1 MQWAEDQDITVND
14 LLARPVIKAIQVDD
28 TLPITDYFIS
38 SSHNTY
44 LLSRQLL
51 GRSSAEAYTHVLSR
65 NARCV
70 EIDVWPSSK
79 GLLVTHGYTLSHGV
93 PFSSVCLAIN
103 TSINPT
109 DWPLFVSL
117 ECHVD
122 LQGQGE
128 LVRIMKETWGDKLVV
143 GRIEGVQDG
152 MVTPALLRGRIVVM
166 VEYYLPVTK
175 RSVESQ
181 PGGEELLEDE
191 EEEDEWAYE
200 EDGEEEGLANQDG
213 NERPDE
219 RNQQP
224 GEDKGTGLWPWK
236 RKPKTKQPKVKIS
249 DELAELG
256 YYARSMKPRKGWLDQ
271 PLPSPPHILI
281 NISETSLSSLSATS
295 LPPLIT
301 HASQH
306 LRRVYPR
313 GTRIQSSNFAPE
325 VYWRSGT
332 QVASLNW
339 QRYDVGMQ
347 VNEAMFVGTMGWVEK
362 PRGMRRG
369 GGGVGE
375 GQGQGREKVVVELVG
390 VSSLPTPNSKS
401 FSAYILATLLHSS
414 NSSQLQWRS
423 QSINTTPGKVPS
435 QGADFVLPPD
445 SRRFEWEYASDEL
458 AFLRLGVY
466 EDEKGKDE
474 LMGVF
479 CARLDRVVR
488 GEWVVVRM
496 MDGKGKSEGASL
508 VMRVGVEKVQ

>member
-1 MQWAEDQDITVND
+1 MTEADNNTYDLDTQIQEQLTDYYETHTDRNLDTSAWTDLRLSPEIVQWAEDQDITVND

-339 QRYDVGMQ
+339 QRYD
-347 VNEAMFVGTMGWVEK
+347 
-362 PRGMRRG
+362 
-369 GGGVGE
+369 
-375 GQGQGREKVVVELVG
+375 
-390 VSSLPTPNSKS
+390 
-401 FSAYILATLLHSS
+401 
-414 NSSQLQWRS
+414 
-423 QSINTTPGKVPS
+423 SINTTPGKVPS

-508 VMRVGVEKVQ
+508 VMRVGVEKVHFPYVGGKLAIAGKARWTEINIE